1 MGITPSAD
9 PHEEIAQLRQ
19 QLQVLRQ
26 SVETMDDLL
35 NHYATARQTLRRS
48 EEQFGLLVSAV
59 RDYAIFMLDVEGH
72 IATWNLGA
80 QLIKGY
86 RADEIIGR
94 HFSIFYP
101 PEDLAA
107 RKPERELEI
116 ATVEGV
122 YEEEG
127 WRIRKDGTYFWAS
140 VVITALRDETGS
152 LVGFGKVTRDL
163 TERKRAEEALLQ
175 SEERFRLLVS
185 QVRDYAIFMLD
196 AEGHIATWNLGA
208 QLIKGYRADEII
220 GQHFSIF
227 YPPED
232 VAARKPERK
241 LEIAAAEGVHEDEGW
256 RVRKDGTYFWASVVI
271 TALHDN
277 QGVLRGFSKVTR
289 DLTERKR
296 AEDVQR
302 QLQAQEVQIAREQA
316 ARAQAEANVRVR
328 DAFLSA
334 TAHELR
340 TPVTSMFGYAELLQR
355 RFSRGDFSPER
366 AQKPIHAIITQA
378 QRLDRLTTMLL
389 DITRLEHGKVLL
401 DRQPI
406 DLRWNIEQ
414 VVQELR
420 LLTEYHSITFDL
432 PADPVIVEADELR
445 MEQVLYNLVQNA
457 VKYSPEGG
465 TITVRAW
472 SEAQQAVITVTDMG
486 VGISAEDLPHVFD
499 RFYRATNISE
509 AHISGLGLGLHLVKE
524 FVTLHGGSVDVQS
537 ALGRGS
543 TFRVTLPL
551 AET

>member
-116 ATVEGV
+116 ATAEGV

-420 LLTEYHSITFDL
+420 LLTEYHSITLDL